1 MNFPRNKRRQLATL
15 DIIESV
21 LHGLGKAGSKN
32 DRDCVKRM
40 WKQRDEI
47 VISMFG
53 RTNFL
58 HSDPKMSNL
67 YARIIRR
74 GVDYVDHEFDRL
86 GMKSND
92 RVWCNMMCGVLEI
105 TRDTIPDRCPENIK
119 QLWSRA
125 CGTAYTIY
133 QHQVSAVAGR
143 GPCAGDACTP
153 QAVACGRPATGRY
166 ARNHSPLSGTADRDH
181 QENVAHHLG
190 ACRDY
195 PQN

>member
-32 DRDCVKRM
+32 DRACVRRM

-47 VISMFG
+47 VVSMFG

-74 GVDYVDHEFDRL
+74 GVDYVDGEFDRL

-105 TRDTIPDRCPENIK
+105 TRDTIPDRCPKEIK

-133 QHQVSAVAGR
+133 QHQDPEVAADVDIAEGLR
-143 GPCAGDACTP
+143 IA
-153 QAVACGRPATGRY
+153 
-166 ARNHSPLSGTADRDH
+166 SGLLETMEEAI
-181 QENVAHHLG
+181 EG
-190 ACRDY
+190 AA
-195 PQN
+195 